1 MGYTRD
7 ALHGLATLLASS
19 TTFVYRD
26 TGAYAATETGIV
38 IGTVPQ
44 GPPAVVCLIP
54 YPLTDDPTLSDSVMG
69 LQIRFRVGTHDPR
82 DVTDLA
88 DEAFDAL
95 HGHPAVNLS
104 TTARLLIAERI
115 SGVPLGE
122 DANGHPEWSDNYQ
135 LTLHRPSA
143 HRA

>member
-7 ALHGLATLLASS
+7 ALHGLATLLDGATSL
-19 TTFVYRD
+19 TYRD
-26 TGAYAATETGIV
+26 TGAYTSAETGIV

-44 GPPAVVCLIP
+44 NPPSLVALIP

-69 LQIRFRVGTHDPR
+69 LQVRCRVGTHDPR

-88 DEAFDAL
+88 DEVFDAL
-95 HGHPAVNLS
+95 HGHPAVDLS
-104 TTARLLIAERI
+104 ATARLLFAERV

-122 DANGHPEWSDNYQ
+122 DGSGFPEWSDSYQ

-143 HRA
+143 HRV

>member
-7 ALHGLATLLASS
+7 ALHGLATLLAADTSF
-19 TTFVYRD
+19 TYRD
-26 TGAYAATETGIV
+26 TGAYADTETGVV

-44 GPPAVVCLIP
+44 NPPSLVVLIP

-69 LQIRFRVGTHDPR
+69 LQLRFRVGTHDPR

-88 DEAFDAL
+88 DEAFDVL
-95 HGHPAVNLS
+95 HGHPAVDLS
-104 TTARLLIAERI
+104 STARLLFAERV

-122 DANGHPEWSDNYQ
+122 DTNGFPEWSDNYQ

-143 HRA
+143 HRV